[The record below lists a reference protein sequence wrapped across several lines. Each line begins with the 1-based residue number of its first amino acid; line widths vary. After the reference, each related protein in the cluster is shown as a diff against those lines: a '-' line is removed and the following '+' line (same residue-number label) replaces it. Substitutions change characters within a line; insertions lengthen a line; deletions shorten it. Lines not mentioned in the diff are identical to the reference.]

1 MIRVHGYLGTISNA
15 LREEVTQADLVVG
28 GQRHLDALA
37 VSDDKRQKLGLIGP
51 AIERI
56 QSLPDDANVVV
67 IASGDP
73 LFFGVVR
80 RIRQAGLRVEV
91 VTAPTSL
98 QAAFAAIALPWDD
111 AQFVSS
117 TPRTSKRLF
126 GLRRSI
132 PRLAC

>member
-1 MIRVHGYLGTISNA
+1 MIRVHGYLGTISDA

-37 VSDDKRQKLGLIGP
+37 VPDDKRQKLGLIGP

-73 LFFGVVR
+73 LFSVWF
-80 RIRQAGLRVEV
+80 AGSDRPVC
-91 VTAPTSL
+91 
-98 QAAFAAIALPWDD
+98 
-111 AQFVSS
+111 VS
-117 TPRTSKRLF
+117 RW
-126 GLRRSI
+126 
-132 PRLAC
+132 

>member
-1 MIRVHGYLGTISNA
+1 MIRVHGYLGTISDA

-37 VSDDKRQKLGLIGP
+37 VPDDKRQKLGLIGP

-73 LFFGVVR
+73 LFFRCGSPDPTGRFACRGGDGSDLFAGSVR
-80 RIRQAGLRVEV
+80 RGRPAVG
-91 VTAPTSL
+91 
-98 QAAFAAIALPWDD
+98 
-111 AQFVSS
+111 
-117 TPRTSKRLF
+117 
-126 GLRRSI
+126 
-132 PRLAC
+132 

>member
-1 MIRVHGYLGTISNA
+1 MIRVHGYLGTISDA

-37 VSDDKRQKLGLIGP
+37 VPDDKRQKLGLIGP

-98 QAAFAAIALPWDD
+98 QAAFAAVALPWDD
-111 AQFVSS
+111 AQIRKKNFKINQIMIL
-117 TPRTSKRLF
+117 TSKKTKK
-126 GLRRSI
+126 
-132 PRLAC
+132 